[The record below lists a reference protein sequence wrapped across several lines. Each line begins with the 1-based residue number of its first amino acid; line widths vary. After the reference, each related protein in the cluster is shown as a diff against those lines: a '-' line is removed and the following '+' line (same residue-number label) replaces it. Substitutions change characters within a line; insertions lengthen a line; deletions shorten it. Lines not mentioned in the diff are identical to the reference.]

1 MIELRNI
8 TKEYTNKAGY
18 KTTLFEKINLTVEQ
32 SIISSIL
39 APAGSGKST
48 LLKIVSRL
56 EPYNSGELINCDNI
70 IYIPSEPSSF
80 PWLNVKENILLGIKK
95 DEMEISNIVRLVG
108 LEGYENHFPNNK
120 SLGFRFRIALAR
132 SIIRNP
138 RLICLDEPFNKL
150 DSVTKYEVYNL
161 LSKINLTF
169 HTTFMLATTNIS
181 EALFLSNKIYFMKKN
196 PGQIISSM
204 DINFSYKRNFELFQK
219 EEFILL
225 RNEIEKRFKTAE
237 PNNIVNFSI

>member
-1 MIELRNI
+1 MIELKNI
-8 TKEYTNKAGY
+8 TKEYTNQAGY
-18 KTTLFEKINLTVEQ
+18 KTTLLDKINLTVEQ
-32 SIISSIL
+32 GIISSIL

-48 LLKIVSRL
+48 LLKIVSGL
-56 EPYNSGELINCDNI
+56 EPDNSGEIINCDNI

-80 PWLNVKENILLGIKK
+80 PWLNVKENILLGIRK
-95 DEMEISNIVRLVG
+95 DETDFTNIIKLVG

-138 RLICLDEPFNKL
+138 KLICLDEPFNYF
-150 DSVTKYEVYNL
+150 DSETKYEIYSL
-161 LSKINLTF
+161 LFKINLTF
-169 HTTFMLATTNIS
+169 HTTFLLVTTNIS
-181 EALFLSNKIYFMKKN
+181 EALFLSKKIFFMKKN

-204 DINFSYKRNFELFQK
+204 DVDFSSERNFELFQK

-225 RNEIEKRFKTAE
+225 RTKVESIFKTVK
-237 PNNIVNFSI
+237 PDNIINFSI

>member
-1 MIELRNI
+1 MIEIKNI
-8 TKEYTNKAGY
+8 TKEYINQSGY
-18 KTTLFEKINLTVEQ
+18 KTTLLEGVNFTIKQGTIT
-32 SIISSIL
+32 SIL

-48 LLKIVSRL
+48 LLKIVSGL
-56 EPYNSGELINCDNI
+56 EPYNSGELVNCDNI

-80 PWLNVKENILLGIKK
+80 PWLNVKENIFLGIRK
-95 DEMEISNIVRLVG
+95 DETEISNIIKLVG

-150 DSVTKYEVYNL
+150 DSTTKYEIYNL
-161 LSKINLTF
+161 LSQINLTF
-169 HTTFMLATTNIS
+169 HTTFILATTNIS

-196 PGQIISSM
+196 PGQIISYM
-204 DINFSYKRNFELFQK
+204 DVNFSNERNLELFQK
-219 EEFILL
+219 EEFVLL
-225 RNEIEKRFKTAE
+225 RNEIEKRFKTVE
-237 PNNIVNFSI
+237 PDNIINFSI